1 LNKPRRNI
9 DSKFYVQS
17 IARAFTIL
25 DEVSRANDHGLS
37 LSEIAE
43 KISLPISTV
52 YRIVQNLIAWQHL
65 AEKDNGNYTLG
76 FAYLT
81 YGNIVKRD
89 LVLTN
94 YARKHMEDLNQ
105 KTKETIYLAILDKM
119 AGDIIYIDKLE
130 SHRNIKLAAGV
141 GSHNYIHSTANGKC
155 LVSKLGNDKLREL
168 LAVRGMP
175 ALTTNN
181 RHRLRQIRRRDKKS
195 AGGRLRARRP
205 RKRTRSPL
213 RRRPHLRL
221 HRQRRR
227 RRQHLRRRSQYDPRN
242 IDTEYSLLVKEAALN
257 ISRQMGYDGRTVAW
271 AENREPRHKS
281 KKAAGCERLRLFCA
295 VF

>member
-1 LNKPRRNI
+1 MNKPRRNI

-175 ALTTNN
+175 ALTTNTVTDFGKFVEE
-181 RHRLRQIRRRDKKS
+181 IKKVRE
-195 AGGRLRARRP
+195 AGFALDDLENEPGVRCVAAP
-205 RKRTRSPL
+205 ICDYTGNVVAAVSISGVEANMTPEI
-213 RRRPHLRL
+213 
-221 HRQRRR
+221 
-227 RRQHLRRRSQYDPRN
+227 

-257 ISRQMGYDGRTVAW
+257 ISRQMGYDG
-271 AENREPRHKS
+271 
-281 KKAAGCERLRLFCA
+281 GL
-295 VF
+295 